1 MWTEATLSSKM
12 KLFNA
17 IAAAAVVGASFI
29 DASPAKASG
38 CFTSTAVVIIGEVVR
53 GGGSPQEAVDAAVAE
68 GVINSKGCITRVRG
82 RMRSL
87 PSTYGDVLRGMN
99 W

>member
-1 MWTEATLSSKM
+1 M
-12 KLFNA
+12 KLISA
-17 IAAAAVVGASFI
+17 IATAAVIGTSFI

-38 CFTSTAVVIIGEVVR
+38 CYTSLAVNIIGEVVR
-53 GGGSPQEAVDAAVAE
+53 GGGSPQEALDAAVAE
-68 GVINSKGCITRVRG
+68 GFIDSKGCITRVRG